1 MGGEISFHG
10 GNFSPHA
17 GQFKPTPRIIEIAAG
32 REKAGTLGKK
42 GESFENSWEQGFDDR
57 A

>member
-32 REKAGTLGKK
+32 KALKIAG
-42 GESFENSWEQGFDDR
+42 SR
-57 A
+57 ALTIEPELFRISYIF